1 MCEEIDTP
9 LCVCVGG
16 GGGGIERGG
25 GGGGVGGVKTN
36 NHVLILYCVA
46 VLMFVCP
53 TIVPYYSGSGVST
66 QSYASDTK
74 SKDDTSSAEIL
85 HDRIREISD
94 RIHGLTSLD
103 RQQNSG
109 HDYKELFNS
118 PPRNSGGLTTDVAS
132 YLEGS
137 TNGRDNA
144 SSRNSTLVD
153 DEGELTY
160 SSSDES
166 SSIDGTELGE
176 QATNSSSVSRATMVH
191 SEICNFSRSA
201 PEVGFHEDIEV
212 NGLDSGSDGDN
223 QRRENGS
230 SNESIGTRTT
240 RSSSHDSG
248 MDPKLFKA
256 LEKMRKL
263 DERLA
268 NITKVGWVVDCL
280 GGKG

>member
-1 MCEEIDTP
+1 M
-9 LCVCVGG
+9 
-16 GGGGIERGG
+16 
-25 GGGGVGGVKTN
+25 KAN
-36 NHVLILYCVA
+36 NHVYILNCVA

-66 QSYASDTK
+66 QSYTSDTK
-74 SKDDTSSAEIL
+74 VKDDTSSAEIL
-85 HDRIREISD
+85 HDCIREISD
-94 RIHGLTSLD
+94 RLHGLTSLD

-109 HDYKELFNS
+109 HDYKELSNS
-118 PPRNSGGLTTDVAS
+118 PPRSGGGLTTNVAS

-153 DEGELTY
+153 DEAY

-166 SSIDGTELGE
+166 SSIDETEHGE
-176 QATNSSSVSRATMVH
+176 QAINSSSVSRATMVH

-201 PEVGFHEDIEV
+201 PEVGFHEDVEV
-212 NGLDSGSDGDN
+212 NGLDSGSDGDS
-223 QRRENGS
+223 QRRDNGS
-230 SNESIGTRTT
+230 SNERVGTRTT
-240 RSSSHDSG
+240 RSSSQDSG

-268 NITKVGWVVDCL
+268 NITKVGWVVD
-280 GGKG
+280 